1 MTAGPVRTIAVHDLD
16 LAAKREVLAR
26 EWLVTN
32 GLGGYASGTLGGVP
46 TRRYHALLVA
56 GLPPPFGRRVLLV
69 DFDAQITL
77 PNGMRLPLRDPD
89 GDLLREF
96 RLEDGLPIWR
106 YEHEAF
112 ELEKRIVMPHAQ
124 NTVHV
129 VYRLLRGAAPLALDF
144 AVAVHN
150 RAHDAPVNAPLP

>member
-32 GLGGYASGTLGGVP
+32 GLGGYASGTIGGVP

-69 DFDAQITL
+69 DFEPEVTL
-77 PNGMRLPLRDPD
+77 ADGRRGPLCAEDSGVLPA
-89 GDLLREF
+89 F
-96 RLEDGLPIWR
+96 RPRGGLPGWGFR
-106 YEHEAF
+106 PPGF
-112 ELEKRIVMPHAQ
+112 GLGKPGVMPA
-124 NTVHV
+124 
-129 VYRLLRGAAPLALDF
+129 G
-144 AVAVHN
+144 
-150 RAHDAPVNAPLP
+150 